1 MKRNSRFYI
10 EEDITFEKQGF
21 AFKTLSGYELYS
33 NTRDILYRVKKQT
46 LFSVAQDDTIDSYNV
61 TIFIKEDSEW
71 VEGSDRQ
78 TIYSI
83 NELIERLSVA
93 PEFTNAVAD
102 YRSQNN

>member
-10 EEDITFEKQGF
+10 EEDITFEKQSY
-21 AFKTLSGYELYS
+21 AFRTSNGYELYS
-33 NTRDILYRVKKQT
+33 NARDMLYRVKKQT
-46 LFSVAQDDTIDSYNV
+46 LFSVAQGDATDSYNV
-61 TIFIKEDSEW
+61 AVFVKEDDGW
-71 VEGSDRQ
+71 IEGSGRQ